1 MQAAYGVAA
10 MTAALIPASISQSRT
25 IVLAGFL
32 IATIAMILSGCGTPV
47 ATTDAATVTPP
58 VTQPRLPADWPEE
71 VQTPQGF
78 TLEFAVGGS
87 EDGRSDFTAQ
97 FVTFGNQVDEV
108 DEYVASLISSG
119 FALTEQREDL
129 GIWIL
134 KGFGFRVEIVL
145 DATYPNLTW
154 LAVSVFTS

>member
-1 MQAAYGVAA
+1 
-10 MTAALIPASISQSRT
+10 MTTALIPASISQSRSV
-25 IVLAGFL
+25 VLAGLL
-32 IATIAMILSGCGTPV
+32 IATIAMILSGCATPV
-47 ATTDAATVTPP
+47 ASTQPASTAPP

-71 VQTPQGF
+71 VPPPTGF
-78 TLEFAVGGS
+78 TLEFAVGGQD
-87 EDGRSDFTAQ
+87 DGRSDFTAQ
-97 FVTFGNQVDEV
+97 FVTFGNQVEEA

-119 FALTEQREDL
+119 FALTEQRADL

-154 LAVSVFTS
+154 MAVSVFTS